1 MSELAAKAEELRRRH
16 FADGPLVV
24 LNVWDA
30 ASARVVADAGHP
42 VIATS
47 SAAVASSLGRGDHEH
62 MSADEAFGA
71 IERIANAVSVPVT
84 ADIESGYELSP
95 LELAHRLI
103 DAGAVGC
110 NLEDSDHHGG
120 EHALVDAERQAQR
133 IHEVCAAASAYGVP
147 VVVNARVDVYLG
159 APGSAR
165 QRSDEAI
172 RRACMYLDA
181 GATCVYPIGLTD
193 RDEIDL
199 LVRELAA
206 PVNIW
211 LRKGGPPLAALQQLG
226 VARISVAAAL
236 QNAAMRAIGDISS
249 AILDGDDTRLLSG
262 RETRD

>member
-1 MSELAAKAEELRRRH
+1 MSSPSRLTDLRRRH
-16 FADGPLVV
+16 FGDCPLIV
-24 LNVWDA
+24 LNVWDS

-71 IERIANAVSVPVT
+71 IERIASAVSVPVT

-95 LELAHRLI
+95 VELVHRLI

-110 NLEDSDHHGG
+110 NLEDSDHHGAG
-120 EHALVDAERQAQR
+120 HALVDAERQAQR
-133 IHEVCAAASAYGVP
+133 IHDLCEAASAYGVP

-159 APGSAR
+159 APGSSR
-165 QRSDEAI
+165 QRSDETI
-172 RRACMYLDA
+172 RRARMYLDA

-193 RDEIDL
+193 RDQIDL
-199 LVRELAA
+199 LVHELAA

-211 LRKGGPPLAALQQLG
+211 LRKSAPPLAALRQLG
-226 VARISVAAAL
+226 VARISVAAGL
-236 QNAAMRAIGDISS
+236 QHAAMRAISEISS
-249 AILDGDDTRLLSG
+249 AILDGDDTRLLAG
-262 RETRD
+262 CEARD